1 MFTLLIVL
9 ISIIAVLMTLV
20 VLLQSGKGGG
30 LAGIAAG
37 GATTQILGSRQAP
50 DFLEKATWT
59 LATIFIVLCI
69 LSNFVIGPETQG
81 GSVIQQ
87 NADTGAV
94 QAPALPAPDDAV
106 PADVGTATEGTGT
119 DEGGDQ

>member
-9 ISIIAVLMTLV
+9 IALIAIVLTLV

-50 DFLEKATWT
+50 DFLEKATWM
-59 LATIFIVLCI
+59 LGSAFIVLCI
-69 LSNFVIGPETQG
+69 LTNFFIDRPDAQD
-81 GSVIQQ
+81 SVIQQ
-87 NADTGAV
+87 QAQGIQTEQVAPV
-94 QAPALPAPDDAV
+94 LPPATETPAPAPVGEAPAP
-106 PADVGTATEGTGT
+106 
-119 DEGGDQ
+119 EGGN